1 MEKNQE
7 GVKIGFNNLDNF
19 LKVAPIIGLCIIA
32 YLQTLFPSKADFK
45 EMNDTMR
52 QVEKQVLQLTALQN
66 SVSDNTRAITDIQKT
81 IQQIQID
88 IVRLQKVQP

>member
-1 MEKNQE
+1 MEKE
-7 GVKIGFNNLDNF
+7 PAKIGFSNLDNF

-66 SVSDNTRAITDIQKT
+66 SVTDNSRTIDEIQKT
-81 IQQIQID
+81 IQQISLSSFKSVSYSAI
-88 IVRLQKVQP
+88 

>member
-1 MEKNQE
+1 MEKE
-7 GVKIGFNNLDNF
+7 PAKIGFNTLDNF

-66 SVSDNTRAITDIQKT
+66 SVTDNSRTIDEIQKT
-81 IQQIQID
+81 IQQMQID
-88 IVRLQKVQP
+88 IVRLQKINP

>member
-1 MEKNQE
+1 MEKE
-7 GVKIGFNNLDNF
+7 PAKIGFSNLDNF

-66 SVSDNTRAITDIQKT
+66 SVTDNSRTIDEIQKT
-81 IQQIQID
+81 IQQMQID
-88 IVRLQKVQP
+88 IVRLQKITP

>member
-1 MEKNQE
+1 MEKE
-7 GVKIGFNNLDNF
+7 PGKIGFNNLDNF

-66 SVSDNTRAITDIQKT
+66 SVTDNSRTIDEIQKT
-81 IQQIQID
+81 IQMFNRTYHI
-88 IVRLQKVQP
+88 

>member
-1 MEKNQE
+1 
-7 GVKIGFNNLDNF
+7 
-19 LKVAPIIGLCIIA
+19 
-32 YLQTLFPSKADFK
+32 
-45 EMNDTMR
+45 MR

>member
-1 MEKNQE
+1 MEKE
-7 GVKIGFNNLDNF
+7 PGKIGFNNLDNF

-66 SVSDNTRAITDIQKT
+66 SVTDNSRTIDEIQKT
-81 IQQIQID
+81 IQQMQID
-88 IVRLQKVQP
+88 IVRLQKINP